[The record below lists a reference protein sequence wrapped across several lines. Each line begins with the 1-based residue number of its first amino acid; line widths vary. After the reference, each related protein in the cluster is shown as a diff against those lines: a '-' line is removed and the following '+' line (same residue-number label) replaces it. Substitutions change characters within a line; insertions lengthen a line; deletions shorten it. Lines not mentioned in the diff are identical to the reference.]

1 MRVVIC
7 DDEPNIR
14 LLYRMEFEER
24 GADVVEAVDGDDCLA
39 RLEDDCADLIVLDL
53 FMPNRDGLSALP
65 EIRALCPEARIVVVS
80 AHSAVDVFAKSRA
93 RGANAC
99 FEKLG
104 FAARIPRLLETCGGA
119 A

>member
-14 LLYRMEFEER
+14 LLFRMEFEER
-24 GADVVEAVDGDDCLA
+24 GVEVVEANDGNECLA
-39 RLEDDCADLIVLDL
+39 CLEVDCADIIVLDL

-80 AHSAVDVFAKSRA
+80 AHPAVDVFAKSRA

-99 FEKLG
+99 YEKVG
-104 FAARIPRLLETCGGA
+104 FASRIPRLLETYGGA